1 MEKVKKTERKVKM
14 EGKSLSER
22 GSWKEGYEGLWKLA
36 LLIIFRASV
45 SFKPRKVVM
54 FTKQFFHLKILNSS
68 KRMKKEPP
76 KSAAQTK
83 SKFYYVHGLK
93 ALVT

>member
-1 MEKVKKTERKVKM
+1 MGPIEQNEGPRKKLHLGLTDILYENHLR
-14 EGKSLSER
+14 ER

-54 FTKQFFHLKILNSS
+54 FKHTKCPKLAAELKTSTKQIL
-68 KRMKKEPP
+68 
-76 KSAAQTK
+76 
-83 SKFYYVHGLK
+83 L
-93 ALVT
+93 